1 MAKSRCSLLQAFE
14 GEGTFERAMKNK
26 DLAAIDMTDDGSS
39 AGVDTSVGPE
49 SITSRVYA
57 RLKNDIIAGKLTPG
71 LKLKIESLRRD
82 YDVGTSPIREAL
94 SLLTSDH
101 LVERIDQRG
110 FRVAK
115 TSDVEFSELL
125 KTRCWLEERA
135 LRESMRHASP
145 EWEERVV
152 LASYRLSRIP
162 RSASSTHFVAND
174 AWEKAHKHF
183 HMTLLSECGSSIL
196 LRFCGQL
203 YDQNIRYRQLSGA
216 SAYPSRDIV
225 AEHDA
230 IRDAVLS
237 GDADL
242 ACELLIDH
250 YSQTGKF
257 VSFRL

>member
-1 MAKSRCSLLQAFE
+1 MTS
-14 GEGTFERAMKNK
+14 K
-26 DLAAIDMTDDGSS
+26 DLDAIDVTTDGSS
-39 AGVDTSVGPE
+39 DIDAPISAE
-49 SITSRVYA
+49 SITSRIYA
-57 RLKNDIIAGKLTPG
+57 RLKHDIIAGKLTPG

-110 FRVAK
+110 FRVA
-115 TSDVEFSELL
+115 DVSEAEFSELL
-125 KTRCWLEERA
+125 RTRCWLEERA
-135 LRESMRHASP
+135 LRESMGNATP
-145 EWEERVV
+145 DWEERVV

-162 RSASSTHFVAND
+162 RSDSTTRFVAND
-174 AWEKAHKHF
+174 AWETAHRHF

-203 YDQNIRYRQLSGA
+203 YDQNIRYRQISGA
-216 SAYPSRDIV
+216 SAYPKRDIV

-230 IRDAVLS
+230 IRDAVLG

-242 ACELLIDH
+242 ACKLLIDH
-250 YSQTGKF
+250 YTQTGKF
-257 VSFRL
+257 VTFAL

>member
-1 MAKSRCSLLQAFE
+1 M
-14 GEGTFERAMKNK
+14 ERTVERVMTIK
-26 DLAAIDMTDDGSS
+26 DLDAIDVKTDGSPEVS
-39 AGVDTSVGPE
+39 APIGVE
-49 SITSRVYA
+49 SITSRIYA
-57 RLKNDIIAGKLTPG
+57 QLKNDIIIGKLTPG

-110 FRVAK
+110 FRVADI
-115 TSDVEFSELL
+115 SEAEFSELL
-125 KTRCWLEERA
+125 QTRCWLEERA
-135 LRESMRHASP
+135 LRESMRHATP

-162 RSASSTHFVAND
+162 RSFSTETFVGNN
-174 AWEKAHKHF
+174 AWEAAHRHF
-183 HMTLLSECGSSIL
+183 HMILLSECGSSIL

-203 YDQNIRYRQLSGA
+203 YDQNIRYRQISGA
-216 SAYPSRDIV
+216 SAYPKRDIV

-230 IRDAVLS
+230 IRDAVLG

-242 ACELLIDH
+242 ACRLLIDH
-250 YSQTGKF
+250 YTQTGKF
-257 VSFRL
+257 VSFKL